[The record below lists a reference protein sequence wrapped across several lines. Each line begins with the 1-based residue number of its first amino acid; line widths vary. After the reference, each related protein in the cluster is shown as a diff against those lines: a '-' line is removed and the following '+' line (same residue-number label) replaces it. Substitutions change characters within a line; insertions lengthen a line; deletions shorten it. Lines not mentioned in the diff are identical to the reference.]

1 MNSTS
6 LVEVPDETVT
16 ACRSSGVYSRLLG
29 QDYTACQWAS
39 RRAAGCSC
47 LRGLISRELPCRA
60 RALDAQ
66 FHDLNCAGSRIGSA
80 FCGGRGLRVG
90 SMTSMVAVCAILY
103 HRAAHR
109 YSLLY
114 LNNDSAPLAITVRCR
129 ICEFG
134 TVSISSGV
142 RHLLEL
148 RASTS

>member
-1 MNSTS
+1 MDKS
-6 LVEVPDETVT
+6 P
-16 ACRSSGVYSRLLG
+16 RSRVLLSAGLDFQGVALPCEGTRRS
-29 QDYTACQWAS
+29 AS
-39 RRAAGCSC
+39 RPE
-47 LRGLISRELPCRA
+47 LRWLTNWLSFLW
-60 RALDAQ
+60 
-66 FHDLNCAGSRIGSA
+66 
-80 FCGGRGLRVG
+80 GRGLRVG

-109 YSLLY
+109 YSLLH